1 MMKTAMY
8 PKFRGGGT
16 IEFEE
21 RSVPEPA
28 QGQLLIQCKANALC
42 ASELE
47 FYHGGTDISLGHEA
61 AGIVAACGPGTDCP
75 SFFRS
80 IVLSSIQRERSSHP

>member
-1 MMKTAMY
+1 MMRTAMY

-28 QGQLLIQCKANALC
+28 RGQLLIQCKANALC

-47 FYHGGTDISLGHEA
+47 FYHGGTDISLGMKPQ
-61 AGIVAACGPGTDCP
+61 G
-75 SFFRS
+75 
-80 IVLSSIQRERSSHP
+80 L